1 MSISVVRLGDSRGGN
16 EGLRVGTVRRPP
28 RGVKK
33 ADIAKRDFYDVWL
46 PIVAPSPALIAQLK
60 KSPDDATWKRF
71 ERGYRAQMK
80 RPEAAHVLDLLA
92 ALSHRTNL
100 AVGCYCENESRCH
113 RSILRKLLMERGAKV
128 DSQGSLM
135 PQPSAFTPAQCTTP
149 RSHRRY

>member
-1 MSISVVRLGDSRGGN
+1 MSISVVRLGSPRGGN

-46 PIVAPSPALIAQLK
+46 PVVSPSPALIAQLT

-71 ERGYRAQMK
+71 ERGYRAEMK
-80 RPEAAHVLDLLA
+80 RPEAAHIIELLA
-92 ALSHRTNL
+92 ALSHDTNL

-113 RSILRKLLMERGAKV
+113 RSILKKLLVEHLAIVK
-128 DSQGSLM
+128 
-135 PQPSAFTPAQCTTP
+135 
-149 RSHRRY
+149 